1 MNITKE
7 QLIRFERRLNS
18 YGYRKIEGHYKTED
32 FGYWKSFKIKYNKN
46 NDKIIQYQ
54 IAILFY
60 DFSKYDQSGTQFGDK
75 HIGYSYHF
83 VGSDEMKNSIDCY
96 YRKSI
101 SVHKFE
107 LLCSKLHT
115 FMNTVK
121 L

>member
-7 QLIRFERRLNS
+7 QLVKLEEKLTKR
-18 YGYRKIEGHYKTED
+18 GYRRIDGHYKNEN